1 MFGLCGL
8 LLARVWAES
17 QANSKISGSWDL
29 DISLKS
35 NKEDNMDNLLKTLS
49 PKGKEREVVE
59 LNKEDNMVNLLK
71 TVSPKGKEREGVEL
85 LRSIRGM
92 INPDGKLKPKQ
103 IVVVIMT
110 AVANFDRRE
119 AIRKSWMA
127 QAELNAARV
136 VAKFVLSGVILEADR
151 KRLHHEMNAHDDC
164 VVLVDLQ
171 QESYRSIDLKMFAAM
186 QWAWSTYGCEGG
198 FVFKTDDDVVLDTL
212 HVRRMTEYFQA
223 FGKKSIYGGFH
234 GKLWSEQYH
243 NPKHKHSMLTE
254 SEWALAENATFAP
267 GEGCE

>member
-1 MFGLCGL
+1 MRVVLCAL

-17 QANSKISGSWDL
+17 QANSKISRSWDL
-29 DISLKS
+29 DISLES
-35 NKEDNMDNLLKTLS
+35 NKEYNMDNLLKTLS
-49 PKGKEREVVE
+49 PKE
-59 LNKEDNMVNLLK
+59 
-71 TVSPKGKEREGVEL
+71 KEREGVEL
-85 LRSIRGM
+85 LQSIRGM
-92 INPDGKLKPKQ
+92 INPGDNLKPKQ
-103 IVVVIMT
+103 IVVVVMT
-110 AVANFDRRE
+110 AVANFERRE

-127 QAELNAARV
+127 QEDLKVARV
-136 VAKFVLSGVILEADR
+136 EAKFVLSGVILEADR
-151 KRLHHEMNAHDDC
+151 ERLRREMTAHNDC
-164 VVLVDLQ
+164 VALIDLQ

-198 FVFKTDDDVVLDTL
+198 YLFKTDDDVVLDTL

-254 SEWALAENATFAP
+254 PEWALAENATFAP